1 MNGYLRTPK
10 IYEFNLLI
18 KYLNEKYNSD
28 VVLRDVDIS
37 SLYDNYW
44 LAGFIDAD
52 GGFMIRYTKKNIDE
66 KSKKIISKE
75 RISIR
80 FSLEQRQF
88 HPKNQKNYEN
98 IMRDIAEFF
107 GTGWTVYPPLA
118 GIQSHSGG
126 SVDLAIFALHLAGIS
141 SMLGGINIITTII
154 NMRSPGLSWHKIPLF
169 VWAVFV
175 TSFLL
180 LFALP
185 VLAGKSII
193 VPALNLAICWKYL
206 TVLGQSAGNPITGLW
221 GIFRDYTPELM
232 CIYPITMIPNIKGNK
247 NFATYLAGLIEGDG
261 SIIVPKSDR
270 DNKGKKRYPS
280 IQIAFNTKD
289 LPLILIIQKV
299 LEHGSVSKTKGKN
312 AYRLTIN
319 NLEGWIKIVE
329 LINGYMR
336 TPKINALYNLIDCIN
351 SNYGKN
357 IKKLSKDNSPL
368 ISNAWLSGFIDG
380 DGSFSIRLTEKEQRQ
395 KDISGFSMLEVLETL
410 AEFLLTTVKET
421 KTLTHNPKFRVR
433 TTNINVAS
441 I

>member
-1 MNGYLRTPK
+1 
-10 IYEFNLLI
+10 
-18 KYLNEKYNSD
+18 
-28 VVLRDVDIS
+28 
-37 SLYDNYW
+37 
-44 LAGFIDAD
+44 
-52 GGFMIRYTKKNIDE
+52 
-66 KSKKIISKE
+66 
-75 RISIR
+75 
-80 FSLEQRQF
+80 
-88 HPKNQKNYEN
+88 
-98 IMRDIAEFF
+98 
-107 GTGWTVYPPLA
+107 
-118 GIQSHSGG
+118 
-126 SVDLAIFALHLAGIS
+126 
-141 SMLGGINIITTII
+141 
-154 NMRSPGLSWHKIPLF
+154 
-169 VWAVFV
+169 
-175 TSFLL
+175 
-180 LFALP
+180 
-185 VLAGKSII
+185 
-193 VPALNLAICWKYL
+193 
-206 TVLGQSAGNPITGLW
+206 
-221 GIFRDYTPELM
+221 
-232 CIYPITMIPNIKGNK
+232 
-247 NFATYLAGLIEGDG
+247 LIEGDG

-380 DGSFSIRLTEKEQRQ
+380 DGSFSIRLTEKGKYPRKVECKFEIEQRQ

-433 TTNINVAS
+433 TTNIN
-441 I
+441 